1 MNSSMLKDVN
11 SWRRASGWKV
21 MNDNIFENRDT
32 YCVSCGKPM
41 TSETN
46 TIICPECQEYLKEN
60 SKENIDLFSK
70 NISYSK

>member
-1 MNSSMLKDVN
+1 
-11 SWRRASGWKV
+11 
-21 MNDNIFENRDT
+21 MNDNIFKNRDMH
-32 YCVSCGKPM
+32 CVSCGKPI

-46 TIICPECQEYLKEN
+46 TMICPECQEYLKEN